1 MTVRICVVAE
11 DRSGAEL
18 AWTPSERAL
27 ERAAEWF
34 ADADTETRRS
44 MRERVDASSDR
55 WFFRVSDVPDRY
67 RVHGRF
73 DGRTGHPDAR
83 GMRRVF
89 RWLAVEHGPHTVL
102 VARDSDG
109 DLGRREGLEQART
122 TSQLRAAIALMVP
135 ESEAWRIALVDR
147 EARAAEIATL
157 RRELGFDPVAEPHRL
172 SSAPASKKEAKAV
185 AKRLYGDEP
194 PQIGDRALDVLSRH
208 EGCGAASYLR
218 ELQTAVVAPI
228 VGGRAS

>member
-18 AWTPSERAL
+18 AWTLSERAL

-34 ADADTETRRS
+34 ADADMETRRS

-67 RVHGRF
+67 RV
-73 DGRTGHPDAR
+73 
-83 GMRRVF
+83 
-89 RWLAVEHGPHTVL
+89 
-102 VARDSDG
+102 
-109 DLGRREGLEQART
+109 
-122 TSQLRAAIALMVP
+122 P

-157 RRELGFDPVAEPHRL
+157 RKELGFDPVAEPHEL
-172 SSAPASKKEAKAV
+172 SSAPTSKKEAKTV
-185 AKRLYGDEP
+185 AARLYGNEP
-194 PQIGDRALDVLSRH
+194 PPIDDRALDVLSRH
-208 EGCGAASYLR
+208 EVAGAASYLR
-218 ELQTAVVAPI
+218 DLQTAVVAPI